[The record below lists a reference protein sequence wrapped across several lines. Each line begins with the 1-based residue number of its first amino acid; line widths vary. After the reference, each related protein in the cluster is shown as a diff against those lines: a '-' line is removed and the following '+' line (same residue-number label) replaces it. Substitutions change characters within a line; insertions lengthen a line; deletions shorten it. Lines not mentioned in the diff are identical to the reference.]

1 MSAPAQAV
9 AAAPWDLL
17 GDPGLFLAMEDLS
30 LAARGIVDGAL
41 QGVHRSLFR
50 GYGAEFDSHREY
62 QAGDDLRYLDWN
74 LYGRHGRFFTKQYQA
89 DTNLNLYLLVDAT
102 GSMGMQRGVVTKFR
116 YAARAAAAMALLTR
130 RSRDAPGLFLLRSG
144 IAEAL
149 PPRARPGQFD
159 DIAGLLASTI
169 PGGAA
174 DVGKALDAV
183 INNCRRKGL
192 VVLFSDFLDQEE
204 TLMRGLRILRHQG
217 HGVIAVQTL
226 DPWECELPESGDVEF
241 EDLETGQILRTGT
254 PDIREGYARAVAEW
268 RAHLARECEV
278 AGIHWV
284 SAVTSAPLIPLVVR
298 CIEDRG
304 WK

>member
-1 MSAPAQAV
+1 MSVPAPESP
-9 AAAPWDLL
+9 AAPWDLF

-30 LAARGIVDGAL
+30 LAAHGIVEGAL
-41 QGVHRSLFR
+41 QGLHRSAFR
-50 GYGAEFDSHREY
+50 GFGAEFDSHREY

-102 GSMGMQRGVVTKFR
+102 GSMGMRHGDVTKFH
-116 YAARAAAAMALLTR
+116 YAARAAAAMALLAR

-144 IAEAL
+144 ISSAL
-149 PPRARPGQFD
+149 PPRSRPGQFD
-159 DIAGLLASTI
+159 DIAGLLASTV

-174 DVGKALDAV
+174 DVGKSLDAV
-183 INNCRRKGL
+183 IDTCRRKGL

-204 TLMRGLRILRHQG
+204 TLMRGLRILRQQG

-226 DPWECELPESGDVEF
+226 NPLECALPEGGDFEF

-268 RAHLARECEV
+268 RAHLARECEG

-284 SAVTSAPLIPLVVR
+284 STLTSAPLIPLVVR
-298 CIEDRG
+298 CIAERG
-304 WK
+304 